1 MRRYVQI
8 SGAFFSLLA
17 LVQLTRTVLRWP
29 VQVDGVVIPIWVSG
43 LAFLIAST
51 FAIWAFRSAQRAVQS

>member
-8 SGAFFSLLA
+8 SGAFFCLLA
-17 LVQLTRTVLRWP
+17 VVQLTRIVQRWP
-29 VQVDGVVIPIWVSG
+29 VQVDGVVIPVWASG

-51 FAIWAFRSAQRAVQS
+51 FAIWAFRSARRAA